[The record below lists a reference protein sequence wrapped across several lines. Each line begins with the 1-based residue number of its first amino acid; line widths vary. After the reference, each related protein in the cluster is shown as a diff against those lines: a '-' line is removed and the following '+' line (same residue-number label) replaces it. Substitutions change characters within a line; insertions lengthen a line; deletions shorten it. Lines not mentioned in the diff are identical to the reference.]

1 MIFCAPIRAL
11 KLWKFPELVEIAQ
24 KIPKLTRSLFHRL
37 ARCFLLSAL
46 HIFHFPL
53 SFILLSWKW
62 LLNFWLM
69 FQWSVMKAADVGDD
83 VFGSCSRLRSREWGG
98 EKKHDQR
105 MHGNQDWNVVK
116 LCRWTLRLA
125 PTLVSYRHQWLEM
138 MNFRE
143 IEKFY
148 ISMSSI
154 E

>member
-1 MIFCAPIRAL
+1 MGWGGKKWLGSSWSVDPKRRLI
-11 KLWKFPELVEIAQ
+11 LVFKKGQ
-24 KIPKLTRSLFHRL
+24 KHVDVVIDRSP
-37 ARCFLLSAL
+37 A
-46 HIFHFPL
+46 
-53 SFILLSWKW
+53 WKW

-98 EKKHDQR
+98 GGKKHDQR

-148 ISMSSI
+148 SCLSAHYVKNWIAPPSQDSAL
-154 E
+154 